1 MQNSNKSSLSSV
13 GATDKEQ
20 RDFVINCWNGRIDE
34 VVDVL
39 AQRPDA
45 VHWRDPGSG
54 NTGLTYATGSG
65 TMAYDVAV
73 LLLGAK
79 ADVNAQNNDGHTAL
93 HLAARGASESFVE
106 LLLAHGADI
115 TVRDNDG
122 HTAGDLAFHKG
133 HTWVLKL
140 IEKHTQR
147 HAEAI
152 AAAEQ
157 ARSDAARKAME
168 QDIAKLQKGSAA
180 PVVIRKNPLKLKP

>member
-1 MQNSNKSSLSSV
+1 MTSPSKPLPVIN
-13 GATDKEQ
+13 ATDQEQ
-20 RDFVINCWNGRIDE
+20 RAFVIDCWNGKMDA

-54 NTGLTYATGSG
+54 NTGLTYTAGSG

-79 ADVNAQNNDGHTAL
+79 ADVNAQNNDGYTAL

-115 TVRDNDG
+115 TVPDNDG
-122 HTAGDLAFHKG
+122 HTAGDLAHQKG
-133 HTWVLKL
+133 HTWVLKM
-140 IEKHTQR
+140 IGKHTQR
-147 HAEAI
+147 HAETV
-152 AAAEQ
+152 AAAEKSR
-157 ARSDAARKAME
+157 AEAVRKDME
-168 QDIAKLQKGSAA
+168 RDISTLQNGSAA
-180 PVVIRKNPLKLKP
+180 PVAVRKKPLRIKPF

>member
-1 MQNSNKSSLSSV
+1 MTSPAKPIPV
-13 GATDKEQ
+13 IHATDKEQ
-20 RDFVINCWNGRIDE
+20 RDFVINCWNGKMDD

-54 NTGLTYATGSG
+54 NTGLTYTAGSG
-65 TMAYDVAV
+65 AMAYDLAV

-79 ADVNAQNNDGHTAL
+79 ADVNAQNNDGYTAL

-122 HTAGDLAFHKG
+122 NTAGDLAHQKG
-133 HTWVLKL
+133 HTWVLGL
-140 IEKHTQR
+140 IDKHAQR
-147 HAEAI
+147 HAADI
-152 AAAEQ
+152 AAAKQ
-157 ARSDAARKAME
+157 ARADAAKKEMA
-168 QDIAKLQKGSAA
+168 QDISKLQNGSAA
-180 PVVIRKNPLKLKP
+180 PVAVRKKPLQIKPF

>member
-1 MQNSNKSSLSSV
+1 MSTQAKAAPVIN
-13 GATDKEQ
+13 ATDKEQ
-20 RDFVINCWNGRIDE
+20 RDFVINCWNGKMDD

-54 NTGLTYATGSG
+54 NTGLTYTAGSG

-79 ADVNAQNNDGHTAL
+79 ADVNAQNNDGYTAL

-115 TVRDNDG
+115 TVPDNEG
-122 HTAGDLAFHKG
+122 NTAGDLAHQKG

-140 IEKHTQR
+140 IDKHAQR
-147 HAEAI
+147 NVATV

-157 ARSDAARKAME
+157 ARADAAEKAMA
-168 QDIAKLQKGSAA
+168 QDISKLQNGSSA
-180 PVVIRKNPLKLKP
+180 PVAVRKKPLQIKPF

>member
-1 MQNSNKSSLSSV
+1 MATATKPAPVVN
-13 GATDKEQ
+13 ATDKEQ
-20 RDFVINCWNGRIDE
+20 RDFVINCWNGQMDA

-45 VHWRDPGSG
+45 VHWRDPDSG

-79 ADVNAQNNDGHTAL
+79 ADVNAQNNDGLTAL

-106 LLLAHGADI
+106 LMLAHGADI
-115 TVRDNDG
+115 TIQNNEG
-122 HTAGDLAFHKG
+122 KTAGDLALQKG
-133 HTWVLKL
+133 HTWVLNL
-140 IEKHTQR
+140 IGKHTQR
-147 HAEAI
+147 NADAV

-157 ARSDAARKAME
+157 ARADAAQKAIE
-168 QDIAKLQKGSAA
+168 QDISKLQNGSAA
-180 PVVIRKNPLKLKP
+180 PVAVRKKPLQIKPS

>member
-1 MQNSNKSSLSSV
+1 MTTQPKTQPTVN
-13 GATDKEQ
+13 ATDKEQ
-20 RDFVINCWNGRIDE
+20 RTFVINCWNGKMDD

-54 NTGLTYATGSG
+54 NTGLTYTAGSG

-79 ADVNAQNNDGHTAL
+79 ADVNAQNNEGYTAL
-93 HLAARGASESFVE
+93 HFAARGASESFVE

-115 TVRDNDG
+115 TVRDNEG
-122 HTAGDLAFHKG
+122 NTAGDLAHQKG

-147 HAEAI
+147 NAAAV

-157 ARSDAARKAME
+157 ARADAAKQEME
-168 QDIAKLQKGSAA
+168 KDISKLQNGSTA
-180 PVVIRKNPLKLKP
+180 PVVVRKKPLQIKPF